1 MHPQLRVVQR
11 YVREVRALGFSE
23 TPDYEH
29 FSGILRDLNQAQ
41 RDFVDSV
48 TSRARLLATAAEVS
62 RLTEEATG

>member
-1 MHPQLRVVQR
+1 VHPRLRVVQR

-41 RDFVDSV
+41 RDFVD
-48 TSRARLLATAAEVS
+48 
-62 RLTEEATG
+62 

>member
-1 MHPQLRVVQR
+1 MVQR

-48 TSRARLLATAAEVS
+48 TSRARLLLTAAEVS
-62 RLTEEATG
+62 RLIEEATG

>member
-41 RDFVDSV
+41 RDIVD
-48 TSRARLLATAAEVS
+48 
-62 RLTEEATG
+62 

>member
-1 MHPQLRVVQR
+1 VHPRLRVVQR
-11 YVREVRALGFSE
+11 YLREVRALGFSE

-48 TSRARLLATAAEVS
+48 TSRARLMLTAPEVS
-62 RLTEEATG
+62 RLAEEAVR